1 MVSSFCSFSGT
12 GEISSAGHGHS
23 DMDGGGALLSSVW
36 YRKCDSNGVRCP
48 PSGDDSERVSSRR
61 RRETISIPRINA
73 CNSGPP
79 SRSAL
84 YVWLAGFGPQ
94 PVVLVLVL
102 IACASACEGCPASRR
117 LYRASPATATIARVQ
132 FCFAFPFAFSES
144 SSCSCVIVASIAGS
158 TTTAPTRRPSPAS
171 SASWATF
178 CASAR

>member
-1 MVSSFCSFSGT
+1 MVVSIFCSFSGT
-12 GEISSAGHGHS
+12 GEMSSAGHGHS
-23 DMDGGGALLSSVW
+23 DTAAATAGGASSSSVW
-36 YRKCDSNGVRCP
+36 YRKCDSNGVKCP
-48 PSGDDSERVSSRR
+48 PSGDDPERVSSRR

-79 SRSAL
+79 SRSGL
-84 YVWLAGFGPQ
+84 YVWLAGFGPE
-94 PVVLVLVL
+94 PVV
-102 IACASACEGCPASRR
+102 CASACDGWPASRL

-132 FCFAFPFAFSES
+132 SFSFSES
-144 SSCSCVIVASIAGS
+144 SLCIVASIAGS